1 MLAHERVTSD
11 EPPDRWMLF
20 LHGILGRRAN
30 WRSFA
35 RSYVDRRP
43 GWGAVLVD
51 LREHGDSL
59 GIPGPHTVDAAGE
72 DLVAL
77 AASVVA
83 AHGGR
88 VAGVLGHSFGGKVAI
103 VGASR
108 LRAIGE
114 GVDELWIIDA
124 PVGPRTQPR
133 DLTTERVFETLTGL
147 APEFESRTNF
157 IDAVI
162 AVGVARPIA
171 QWLATNLVASEAGGW
186 RFALELAHVRA
197 LLEDFKSV
205 DLWPLVDAEAEAGTR
220 VSLVI
225 GDRSEAVFG
234 EELAQANRRAGLGL
248 IDLFTVADAGHW
260 VHVDNAAGLLD
271 VLVGSSEVARRSGRA
286 SRVVR

>member
-1 MLAHERVTSD
+1 
-11 EPPDRWMLF
+11 
-20 LHGILGRRAN
+20 
-30 WRSFA
+30 
-35 RSYVDRRP
+35 
-43 GWGAVLVD
+43 
-51 LREHGDSL
+51 
-59 GIPGPHTVDAAGE
+59 
-72 DLVAL
+72 
-77 AASVVA
+77 
-83 AHGGR
+83 
-88 VAGVLGHSFGGKVAI
+88 
-103 VGASR
+103 
-108 LRAIGE
+108 
-114 GVDELWIIDA
+114 
-124 PVGPRTQPR
+124 
-133 DLTTERVFETLTGL
+133 VFETLTGL
-147 APEFESRTNF
+147 APEFDSRTHF

-286 SRVVR
+286 SRGVVR